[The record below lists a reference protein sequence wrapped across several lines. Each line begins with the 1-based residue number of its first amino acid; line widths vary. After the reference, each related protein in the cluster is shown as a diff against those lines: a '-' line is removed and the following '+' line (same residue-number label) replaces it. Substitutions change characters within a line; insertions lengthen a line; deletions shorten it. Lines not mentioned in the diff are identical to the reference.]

1 MKVDPAIIGHWA
13 REAPTAKGE
22 MEYLTIGVPPFQW
35 TRGNSSR
42 RSSLVKITLIILTL
56 LLAAVGA
63 FFISPRIHEAA
74 LWRQLSQRVPT
85 QALSPAEAE
94 ITADAVSA
102 RLTPDG
108 IDEVGHVRLGNGDIW
123 RFAFRSHHLLGG
135 SDSYSVFAGP
145 AGIYRVR
152 GDYFCC
158 EVQFPSTTM
167 PKDSAEFLTFL
178 RRFHNSV
185 ERVK

>member
-1 MKVDPAIIGHWA
+1 MNFLQETVRVMFAHGLV
-13 REAPTAKGE
+13 
-22 MEYLTIGVPPFQW
+22 YLVYGLALSFVIVFGA
-35 TRGNSSR
+35 SR
-42 RSSLVKITLIILTL
+42 FVKITLIILTL

-63 FFISPRIHEAA
+63 LFIGPRIHEAA
-74 LWRQLSQRVPT
+74 VWRQLSQRVPA

-94 ITADAVSA
+94 ITADAVSG

-108 IDEVGHVRLGNGDIW
+108 VDEVGHVRLANGDIW
-123 RFAFRSHHLLGG
+123 RFAFRSHHLLHC

-158 EVQFPSTTM
+158 EVQFPSATM

-178 RRFHNSV
+178 RGVHNSV
-185 ERVK
+185 ERAK